1 MTLTALERPC
11 LGSCRFT
18 GQEQRRSASC
28 PRPVILVGLLRLN
41 ILAAWPFLRLIW
53 PIRFRF
59 HFARFPRRLVP
70 SLAFFLLARAAACA
84 ADAAPGVSSP
94 GLSPPGARPAA
105 ASAAHPL
112 LTGLPF
118 LTSWG
123 PDVYRAAPTN
133 YRIVQHPQTGYIY
146 VGNTSGLLEFDG
158 ATWRVMTLRNE
169 GVVPIVVVDA
179 RGSVWMGGTNE
190 VAVLRPDARGELL
203 PVDVTDRLP
212 AADRDLGRLYL
223 GTAASDGVYLASPTR
238 LVFFGHDGSAR
249 SWPSGPSN
257 FNGLAWLDGSLYV
270 SKANDGLFQ
279 LQNGALVAVAAPP
292 RSPNP
297 ATKDTLRLFGARR
310 LAGSGETLLLTDVGP
325 MRWAGPGTP
334 MVPLSAAASA
344 IFAQE
349 NASAAAFLCDG
360 RLAFSFAR
368 EGVHLLAAD
377 GAPVAKFTPAFGLP
391 RGTVAHLAPD
401 DQGGLWLAHVNQ
413 VTRLQIESR
422 FSVQTSLDSARAFLR
437 RGNRLYI
444 AHFNGVSWRDDTTG
458 DLHPIAGFPTG
469 PGGLVS
475 IGERIFAT
483 GQYLRE
489 ITDDDRAVVAL
500 PFQFNH
506 LTDVPRHPGTFVG
519 ASVRGLRLLGYDG
532 AKWRDDGLLPGVPAS
547 VESVVPDESG
557 FVWAA
562 GYRGAGSWRV
572 EFQSGPNLDV
582 GVAYLDPACGLPFAR
597 GTDFATF
604 WTLGKETITF
614 RGGKVLRYDRA
625 ARRFVPEDRID
636 NLPLFNRAVV
646 TSGDAGDQWWFV
658 DTPAP
663 LLIHI
668 ARTAE
673 NRWRADALPAGP
685 LRGLGASRL
694 YYDSPSKILWLGGRE
709 PPVTVDPA
717 WRPEQPPSP
726 LRAVIRTIS
735 TAAGE
740 MLFGGGA
747 PGVVPHAGDQRLRI
761 DATRNSLRFSFAAP
775 VFTPDYHGNI
785 RTEYRSR
792 LEGLEPGWSQWSAT
806 PWREFTDLPYRNFVF
821 HVQARD
827 VEGRESTIGTIAFS
841 VLPPWWR
848 TWWFMGLVGASSVA
862 GIAGVSRW
870 FATRALQ
877 RRVQLLESQSAVER
891 ERLRLARD
899 LHDEVGSGLGR
910 VILFV
915 GEAARAKAEP
925 EKLEASLARVR
936 GAAQE
941 LVQHARQIVWAVSP
955 QHDTLAS
962 VIERFGN
969 YTVETLRAADI
980 ACAVDL
986 PDVEKIPP
994 IMLGAEVR
1002 HSLFLAVKEAV
1013 HNCVKYSE
1021 TKTAELRLAIAG
1033 DEFVIMLRDHGR
1045 GFVVGEKLGSGHGTV
1060 NIIARAKVLGGRAE
1074 ISSEVGQGTT
1084 VEMRVPLNRPLP

>member
-1 MTLTALERPC
+1 MVAVAT
-11 LGSCRFT
+11 
-18 GQEQRRSASC
+18 
-28 PRPVILVGLLRLN
+28 
-41 ILAAWPFLRLIW
+41 
-53 PIRFRF
+53 
-59 HFARFPRRLVP
+59 
-70 SLAFFLLARAAACA
+70 ACA
-84 ADAAPGVSSP
+84 ADAPPGISVTGPST
-94 GLSPPGARPAA
+94 LGARPTA
-105 ASAAHPL
+105 ASAANPR

-123 PDVYRAAPTN
+123 PDVYGAAPTN
-133 YRIVQHPQTGYIY
+133 YRIVQHPQTGFIYI
-146 VGNTSGLLEFDG
+146 GNTSGLLEFDG
-158 ATWRVMTLRNE
+158 ATWRLVTLRNE

-179 RGSVWMGGTNE
+179 RGAVWLGGTND
-190 VAVLRPDARGELL
+190 VAVLRPDARGELQ

-212 AADRDLGRLYL
+212 ASERNLGRLYL
-223 GTAASDGVYLASPTR
+223 GTTASEGVYLASPTR

-249 SWPSGPSN
+249 TWPSGSTN
-257 FNGLAWLDGSLYV
+257 FNGLSWLDGSLYV
-270 SKANDGLFQ
+270 SKAHDGMFQ
-279 LQNGALVAVAAPP
+279 LKDGALVAVAPPP
-292 RSPNP
+292 RNPNP
-297 ATKDTLRLFGARR
+297 AVRDTLRLFGARR
-310 LAGSGETLLLTDVGP
+310 QPATGETLLLTDVGP
-325 MRWAGPGTP
+325 MRWDGPGTP
-334 MVPLSAAASA
+334 MLPLSAGASA

-349 NASAAAFLCDG
+349 NASAATFLRDG
-360 RLAFSFAR
+360 RLAFTFAR
-368 EGVHLLAAD
+368 DGVHILAAD
-377 GAPVAKFTPAFGLP
+377 GAPVTKFTPALGLP

-422 FSVQTSLDSARAFLR
+422 FAVQTSLDSARSFLR

-444 AHFNGVSWRDDTTG
+444 AHFNGVSWRDDATG
-458 DLHPIAGFPTG
+458 ELHPIAGFPTG
-469 PGGLVS
+469 PGELVD
-475 IGERIFAT
+475 IGDRIFAT

-489 ITDDDRAVVAL
+489 ITDDDRAVIAL
-500 PFQFNH
+500 PLQFND
-506 LTDVPRHPGTFVG
+506 LTAVPRHPGTFVG
-519 ASVRGLRLLGYDG
+519 ASVRGVRLLGYDG

-547 VESVVPDESG
+547 VESVVTDESG

-572 EFQSGPNLDV
+572 DFHPGPNLNP

-597 GTDFATF
+597 GTDYATF
-604 WTLGKETITF
+604 WPLGRETITF

-625 ARRFVPEDRID
+625 AHRFVPEDRID
-636 NLPLFNRAVV
+636 NLPLFNRAAVAA
-646 TSGDAGDQWWFV
+646 GDGGDQWWFV
-658 DTPAP
+658 GTPAP
-663 LLIHI
+663 LIVRI

-673 NRWRADALPAGP
+673 NRWRADAVPAGP
-685 LRGLGASRL
+685 LRGFSSSKF

-717 WRPEQPPSP
+717 WRPEQPLSP

-747 PGVVPHAGDQRLRI
+747 PGVVPHAGDKGLRF

-775 VFTPDYHGNI
+775 AFMPDYHGNI
-785 RTEYRSR
+785 RTDYRSR
-792 LEGLEPGWSQWSAT
+792 LEGVEQGWSQWSAT

-827 VEGRESTIGTIAFS
+827 VEGRESTLGTLAFS
-841 VLPPWWR
+841 ITPPWWH
-848 TWWFMGLVGASSVA
+848 TWWFIGFAGASSIA
-862 GIAGVSRW
+862 GVAGVSRW
-870 FATRALQ
+870 FATRALK
-877 RRVQLLESQSAVER
+877 RRVELLESQSAVER

-910 VILFV
+910 VILFA
-915 GEAARAKAEP
+915 GEAARAKGEP

-962 VIERFGN
+962 VIERFGG
-969 YTVETLRAADI
+969 YTAETLRAAGI

-994 IMLGAEVR
+994 IMLGAEAR
-1002 HSLFLAVKEAV
+1002 HSLFLALKEAV

-1021 TKTAELRLAIAG
+1021 AKTAELRLSIAG
-1033 DEFVIMLRDHGR
+1033 DEFVIVLRDHGR
-1045 GFVVGEKLGSGHGTV
+1045 GFAVGEKLGSGHGTA
-1060 NIIARAKVLGGRAE
+1060 NILVRAKVLGGRAE

-1084 VEMRVPLNRPLP
+1084 VVMRVPLNRPMT